1 MVCKICNIEIE
12 TDPFQVK
19 EMMFGLRT
27 VHTYYE
33 CNICEALQIE
43 TVPEN
48 LGVYYPD
55 NYYSFNQPPQ
65 VDIDTTF
72 LRRIKSSYLLYN
84 KNRILGSLLCIGYKV
99 PEFIAGLKMSG
110 VNYNDAILDVGS
122 GSGDLLSKYCRS
134 GFTNLQGI
142 DPFLKEEFISANGKL
157 KLLRK
162 SVFDK
167 QEPASFD
174 LVMLNHSFEHMDEPQ
189 AIFQR
194 LSELVKPGKILL
206 IRTPVN
212 KSYASKKYKT
222 NWVDMDPPRHLLV
235 HSRKSI
241 ELLAAKNEFTVE
253 QVVYDSS
260 AFQFYGSEQYLKGIP
275 LFDPQSYVVNK
286 QTTLFTASQI
296 KEWELEAE
304 ELNKKEDG
312 DQACFFLRK
321 K

>member
-1 MVCKICNIEIE
+1 MVCKICNFEINS
-12 TDPFQVK
+12 DPFQVK

-33 CNICEALQIE
+33 CNNCEALQIE

-48 LGVYYPD
+48 LGEYYPD

-99 PEFIAGLKMSG
+99 PEFIAGLKTSG

-241 ELLAAKNEFTVE
+241 ELLAAKNGFSVE
-253 QVVYDSS
+253 QIVYDSS

>member
-1 MVCKICNIEIE
+1 M
-12 TDPFQVK
+12 T
-19 EMMFGLRT
+19 
-27 VHTYYE
+27 
-33 CNICEALQIE
+33 
-43 TVPEN
+43 
-48 LGVYYPD
+48 
-55 NYYSFNQPPQ
+55 
-65 VDIDTTF
+65 
-72 LRRIKSSYLLYN
+72 
-84 KNRILGSLLCIGYKV
+84 
-99 PEFIAGLKMSG
+99 G
-110 VNYNDAILDVGS
+110 VNFDDAILDVGS
-122 GSGDLLSKYCRS
+122 GSGDLLSRYCRS
-134 GFTNLQGI
+134 GFNNLQGI

-212 KSYASKKYKT
+212 KSYASTKYKT
-222 NWVDMDPPRHLLV
+222 NWVDMDPPRHLVV

-241 ELLAAKNEFTVE
+241 QLLADMNGFSVE
-253 QVVYDSS
+253 KVVYDST
-260 AFQFYGSEQYLKGIP
+260 AFQFYGSEQYLKDIP
-275 LFDPQSYVVNK
+275 LMDPQSYIMDK
-286 QTTLFTASQI
+286 KTSLFTESQI
-296 KEWELEAE
+296 KEWEVEAE